1 MTQSHANCTGNTG
14 KQRGAEAGVNRFTKT
29 MNGCKTQA
37 AKESQTSQTFPLT
50 KTAAA
55 FILPRLPVVTRVHK
69 QWIVFFFCFLHF
81 FLHPVCY
88 LLAGHTAA
96 ATVNALT
103 PGGGDHPLATAP
115 MIYASDCQKC
125 VDGIN

>member
-69 QWIVFFFCFLHF
+69 QWIVFFFLLFTF
-81 FLHPVCY
+81 FSPSS
-88 LLAGHTAA
+88 LLSACRAHSSCDRQRAD
-96 ATVNALT
+96 
-103 PGGGDHPLATAP
+103 PGWR
-115 MIYASDCQKC
+115 
-125 VDGIN
+125 